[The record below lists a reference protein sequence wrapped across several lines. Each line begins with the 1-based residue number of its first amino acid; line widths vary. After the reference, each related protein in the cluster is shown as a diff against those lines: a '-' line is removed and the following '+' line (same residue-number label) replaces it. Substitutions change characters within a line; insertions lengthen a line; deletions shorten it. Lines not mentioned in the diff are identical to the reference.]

1 MGISLR
7 FRDEN
12 NFEIFEM
19 KIFLRLFPVINLTP
33 LQWFFLERININV
46 KPKIYGV
53 ISWADL
59 HIVQYLGYF
68 YECSKDIVI
77 PV

>member
-12 NFEIFEM
+12 IFEIFEM
-19 KIFLRLFPVINLTP
+19 KIFLRLFPVIILAP
-33 LQWFFLERININV
+33 LQRFFLERININV
-46 KPKIYGV
+46 KTKIYGV
-53 ISWADL
+53 ISLANL

-68 YECSKDIVI
+68 YECLKDSVAPI
-77 PV
+77 